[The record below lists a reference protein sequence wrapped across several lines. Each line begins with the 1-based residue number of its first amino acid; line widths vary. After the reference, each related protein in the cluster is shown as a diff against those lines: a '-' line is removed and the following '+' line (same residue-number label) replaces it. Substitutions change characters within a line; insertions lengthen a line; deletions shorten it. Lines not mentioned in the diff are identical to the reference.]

1 MYPKQLQA
9 CIDLLAKLPGV
20 GEKTAA
26 RYALFLVTA
35 NPAFVRVLGQ
45 TIDALP
51 EQVQPCVRCGFLA
64 EVEAPP
70 EGDAPPSTP
79 PEPPLCSICSDHKRD
94 SRTLCVVGRV
104 QDVLAF
110 ERSGAMRGRYFV
122 LSKLLSPLE
131 GIGPDQMPRD
141 ALLKRVEDENVE
153 EVIVATPATVD
164 GEATALWLAREL
176 GAVGVRVTRIA
187 SGIPHGGDIEYADQ
201 ITLGKALEG
210 RRSIE

>member
-1 MYPKQLQA
+1 MYPKQLQE

-45 TIDALP
+45 TLESLP
-51 EQVQPCVRCGFLA
+51 ERVQPCVRCGFLA
-64 EVEAPP
+64 EIEPVE
-70 EGDAPPSTP
+70 EGDTTP
-79 PEPPLCSICSDHKRD
+79 PKPPICAICSDNKRD

-131 GIGPDQMPRD
+131 GVGPDQMPRD

-176 GAVGVRVTRIA
+176 GAVGVQVTRIA

-210 RRSIE
+210 RRAIE